1 MRPWRP
7 LPYCGVEGESQAG
20 RGEGTRETN
29 GARESAAECIGH
41 IFGNKKDGIR
51 EQIQAPLRKDGGV
64 VACLS
69 ANLINPHDRL
79 EVVPPGLVGVS
90 QR

>member
-7 LPYCGVEGESQAG
+7 LPYCGVEGGPQWG
-20 RGEGTRETN
+20 HGKGTLETN
-29 GARESAAECIGH
+29 RARTSVAERMVN

-51 EQIQAPLRKDGGV
+51 EQIQGPLRKDGGV

-90 QR
+90 